1 MDVLLHD
8 LLAWVHAHPAWA
20 GVAVF
25 LVALSESLVVVG
37 LVVPG
42 TVLMFGIGA
51 LVGSGALGLWETLAW
66 AFAGAVAGDGLSFW
80 LGHHFR
86 DRIRTWWPFAKHPE
100 LLARGEAFFHR
111 HGGKSVLIGRFVGP
125 VRPII
130 PAVAGMLGMSP
141 LKFLSVNV
149 LSALLWAPAYLLPGI
164 AFGTSLTLASQVAA
178 RLALFLALLV
188 GGTWFAL
195 WAVGR
200 LYRWVVPHAE
210 RLLQEV
216 LRLLA
221 RHPRLAPLSRALSD
235 PRAPVAG
242 GLAQW
247 AAILILSLLA
257 LALLPRGLVDLDR
270 HWARFMDAIATPWGD
285 RWMGHVAA
293 LGEAP
298 ALLAVAVAGA
308 LWWWRRGEQAA
319 LRHWFA
325 GLALIPLV
333 ALVDA
338 AVGRP
343 LVGVATLGVTVE
355 WGLLALF
362 SAPGV
367 GTRGRRFLYTLWA
380 LMVVAVASARLYL
393 GVAAPGPVFAGML
406 VGLGWVAVVG
416 IVHRLRRP
424 GRVSGDGVVFALL
437 VALLAALPLTVPPQ
451 RPATTVLVVTVDDW
465 WQRLWRTLPPYR
477 VDLGGESEQP
487 FTVQWGGTL
496 EDLEARLR
504 RHGWERPPPLSWRR
518 LLNSFQGRPPMAA
531 LPVLPQLHEGRPEG
545 LILVWYEPGE
555 AEDSRW
561 VLRLWESG
569 LALSGGGRV
578 WQGYVARQ
586 RRFQPLDFVAVART
600 EPPYD
605 RPRDRLAEQLSVHEK
620 TVFRQGSTASPG
632 WDGGVLLAHPGGLTP

>member
-1 MDVLLHD
+1 METFLDA

-51 LVGSGALGLWETLAW
+51 LVGSGNLGLWETLAW

-86 DRIRTWWPFAKHPE
+86 DRIRSWWPFRNHPE
-100 LLARGEAFFHR
+100 LLARGEAFFLR

-130 PAVAGMLGMSP
+130 PAVAGMLGMP
-141 LKFLSVNV
+141 PGKFLAVNL

-164 AFGTSLTLASQVAA
+164 AFGTSLALASQVAA
-178 RLALFLALLV
+178 RLALFIALVV

-200 LYRWVVPHAE
+200 LYRWAAPHAG
-210 RLLQEV
+210 RILRGV

-221 RHPRLAPLSRALSD
+221 RHPRLAPLLRALTD
-235 PRAPVAG
+235 PQAPAAG
-242 GLAQW
+242 GLMQW
-247 AAILILSLLA
+247 AAILVLSLIA
-257 LALLPRGLVDLDR
+257 LAFLPRGLVGLDR

-293 LGEAP
+293 LGETP
-298 ALLAVAVAGA
+298 ALLVVAVAGA
-308 LWWWRRGEQAA
+308 LWWWRRGERAA
-319 LRHWFA
+319 LRHWWA

-333 ALVDA
+333 AFVE
-338 AVGRP
+338 AVLGRP
-343 LVGVATLGVTVE
+343 LVSVATLGVTVE

-362 SAPGV
+362 TAPGT
-367 GTRGRRFLYTLWA
+367 GARGRRVLYALWTL
-380 LMVVAVASARLYL
+380 VVTAVAAARLYL
-393 GVAAPGPVFAGML
+393 GVAAPGPVLAGVL

-424 GRVSGDGVVFALL
+424 GGAPVEGVALVL
-437 VALLAALPLTVPPQ
+437 VAALLAALPVTVPPQ
-451 RPATTVLVVTVDDW
+451 RPESTALVVNVEDW
-465 WQRLWRTLPPYR
+465 WQRLWRTLPAFR
-477 VDLGGESEQP
+477 VDPGGESEQP
-487 FTVQWGGTL
+487 LTVQWGGRL
-496 EDLEARLR
+496 EDLEAQLR
-504 RHGWERPPPLSWRR
+504 RHGWRRPAPITWRR
-518 LLNSFQGRPPMAA
+518 LLGSFQGRPPISA
-531 LPVLPQLHEGRPEG
+531 LPVLPQLHEGRPEA
-545 LILVWYEPGE
+545 LILVRYAPDG
-555 AEDSRW
+555 ADDSRW

-569 LALSGGGRV
+569 LALPGGGRV

-586 RRFQPLDFVAVART
+586 RRFQPWDFVAIART

-605 RPRDRLAEQLSVHEK
+605 QARDLLAGQLSAIEK
-620 TVFRQGSTASPG
+620 TVFRLGVAPSPG
-632 WDGGVLLAHPGGLTP
+632 WDGGVLLARPEGEHP